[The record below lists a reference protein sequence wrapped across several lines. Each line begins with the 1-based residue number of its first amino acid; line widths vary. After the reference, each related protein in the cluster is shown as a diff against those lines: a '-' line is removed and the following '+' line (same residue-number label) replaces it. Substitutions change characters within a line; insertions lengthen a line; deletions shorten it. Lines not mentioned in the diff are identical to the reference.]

1 MKRFFIALILAVVL
15 ASCND
20 YLPSD
25 YTPKGYNYTVTQI
38 NKLTDSRFEGRC
50 LYFVSGSATDFDHQ
64 YSIMVIDSIGR
75 FAIGDRVY
83 FKLEHLKE

>member
-1 MKRFFIALILAVVL
+1 MKKLFFVFVLVVLL

-20 YLPSD
+20 YLPSN

-38 NKLTDSRFEGRC
+38 NKLTESRFEGKC
-50 LYFVSGSATDFDHQ
+50 LYFIGSPSTDFDHE

-75 FAIGDRVY
+75 FAIGDKVY